1 MHAKNLESECVLNDA
16 DNVDSQREKK
26 EIPIRK
32 EMSPLEYARSN
43 WFGSCCVGCGCMT
56 MVASP
61 FAVYGLYQI
70 ASYFLE

>member
-32 EMSPLEYARSN
+32 EMSPLEYARYN
-43 WFGSCCVGCGCMT
+43 WVGSMCVGCGCMT
-56 MVASP
+56 MIASP